1 MPSVTGRESTK
12 SGLGCVNDKISARW
26 EKFSIERCVNEG
38 GLGGQGSLV
47 TEVKSEA
54 SVADSVNSELAE
66 RN

>member
-12 SGLGCVNDKISARW
+12 SGLGCVNDEISARW
-26 EKFSIERCVNEG
+26 ENLRNERCVNEG